1 MHSPHLCEPTE
12 CWRHLQNAIKQQQIE
27 GLLRQNDCLMQ
38 ENQDLVKDKALL
50 LQQSIEL
57 TERWQRAAGELLE
70 MRSQV
75 SHFSPTTTASWGA
88 GLVALEDVCA
98 PSACGHFNCMD
109 SPESYLS
116 AMRPIGFAYNAPQ
129 HRQLICCTGGRGV

>member
-1 MHSPHLCEPTE
+1 M
-12 CWRHLQNAIKQQQIE
+12 QNAIKQQQIE

-75 SHFSPTTTASWGA
+75 AHFSPATATGWGS
-88 GLVALEDVCA
+88 GLAALEDVCSISLR
-98 PSACGHFNCMD
+98 PS
-109 SPESYLS
+109 PL
-116 AMRPIGFAYNAPQ
+116 Q
-129 HRQLICCTGGRGV
+129 